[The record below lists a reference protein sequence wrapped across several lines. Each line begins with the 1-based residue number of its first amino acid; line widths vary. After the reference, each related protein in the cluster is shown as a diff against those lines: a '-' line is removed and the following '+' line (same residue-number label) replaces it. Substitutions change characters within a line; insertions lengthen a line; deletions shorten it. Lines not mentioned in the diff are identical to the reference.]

1 MDNEGLITLTK
12 CDNTIVADEIV
23 SKLADHGIIAS
34 LHDELNDPAYGAYG
48 PNPGIAVRVFKKDYE
63 QSLRILKE
71 IRTSRSEQLPW
82 CPRCGSDKIKALPNK
97 EGKRSTLAILLG
109 IVLMI
114 LSCAGLILPSFV
126 EALASLR
133 LYGYIISPFVLL
145 GGVLLVLPKQD
156 YKYYQCIECGKVFKK

>member
-23 SKLADHGIIAS
+23 SKLASKGIAAS

-97 EGKRSTLAILLG
+97 ECKRSTPAILLG
-109 IVLMI
+109 IVLI
-114 LSCAGLILPSFV
+114 IIGCAGLILPNFV
-126 EALASLR
+126 EALASVR
-133 LYGYIISPFVLL
+133 LYSLIISPFILL
-145 GGVLLVLPKQD
+145 GGVLLVVPKQD
-156 YKYYQCIECGKVFKK
+156 CKFYECTECGKVFKK